1 MSVAFDSVA
10 DTRPRVGRDVL
21 FTASYDGVLFHTSS
35 GGFKIASSSAY
46 RLAALL
52 VPVLDG
58 TRSVAELCAKLP
70 EPQQEMVGQ
79 LVQALLSRGFA
90 RDVPADQV
98 DPAELLGAPVAARF
112 EAQLGYLDHYA
123 DHPARR
129 FGDFRQATVA
139 VIGTGPVAHACTTAL
154 VRNGLAHVTVLG
166 DTDGAVEEERAALAE
181 AGVDATVAVRGYDP
195 HTLGWDDLA
204 GADLVLVAGGDDAPE
219 VTHRLLSSG
228 PAGATVLPA
237 WMFGSQVVVGPASG
251 TGRRSCWYCALLRL
265 TPSAPGDASRIWR
278 SLAVGRA
285 AAGAARQLIGP
296 PAAMIGNLLAFEA
309 FRLSTGAPEPETDGR
324 VILQDVES
332 FDVTTEDLLPHPEC
346 TFCAPEPPVVA
357 GGVAALDEDPAA
369 VSDSESDEAVE
380 SATHE
385 LGARD
390 ILVRPRVGVFS
401 GYGDEEWEQTPV
413 RIGTVGFSDADGV
426 QRRVHAFDVH
436 HVLGARTR
444 ALAHASVA
452 YADGFGVRSA
462 TGDALGPDAATVTGV
477 SLLDGERVSVPRAA
491 AEPLGP
497 ANAAGLVEPSRA
509 GAGAGFDVES
519 AVRDALSSAL
529 GLRALTTSI
538 AGGASLRI
546 PLDGLAEDPAL
557 LFLTKAAVN
566 LGVDVELL
574 DLGSGALGGVHVVL
588 ARSVEPGGEGAPAD
602 KTWAIAADPSWRRA
616 ATRAMCDLIG
626 QIQVRRQ
633 SAPGAADAVTGAML
647 DGRDPLLTDFD
658 ADTLVPSG
666 PGPARI
672 SDHGSWSAVLSG
684 IAEAGVDVVVVPLGG
699 ADLRLG
705 GIVAVRVVL
714 IDRADR

>member
-35 GGFKIASSSAY
+35 GGFKVASTSAY

-70 EPQQEMVGQ
+70 EPQREMVGQ

-90 RDVPADQV
+90 RDVPADQA

-129 FGDFRQATVA
+129 FAEFRRATVA

-166 DTDGAVEEERAALAE
+166 DTDAAVEEERAALAD
-181 AGVDATVAVRGYDP
+181 AGVGATVAVHGYDP

-204 GADLVLVAGGDDAPE
+204 GAELVLVAGGDDAAE

-237 WMFGSQVVVGPASG
+237 WRFGSQVVVGPASG

-285 AAGAARQLIGP
+285 AAGAAPRLTGP

-346 TFCAPEPPVVA
+346 TFCAPEPPAVA
-357 GGVAALDEDPAA
+357 GVVALDEDPAA
-369 VSDSESDEAVE
+369 LSDTESDEAVE
-380 SATHE
+380 RATHE
-385 LGARD
+385 LDARD
-390 ILVRPRVGVFS
+390 ILLRPRVGVFS
-401 GYGDEEWEQTPV
+401 GYRDEEWEQTPV
-413 RIGTVGFSDADGV
+413 RIGTVAFYDAAGV

-452 YADGFGVRSA
+452 YADGFGVRPA
-462 TGDALGPDAATVTGV
+462 AGDAPDPDAATVTGV

-497 ANAAGLVEPSRA
+497 ANAAALVEPGRA

-529 GLRALTTSI
+529 AFRALTASI
-538 AGGASLRI
+538 AGGASRRI
-546 PLDGLAEDPAL
+546 PLDGLAGDPAL
-557 LFLTKAAVN
+557 LFLTRAAVN

-574 DLGSGALGGVHVVL
+574 DLGAGALGGVHVVL
-588 ARSVEPGGEGAPAD
+588 ARSGEPGGEGAPVD
-602 KTWAIAADPSWRRA
+602 KTWTIAADPSWRRA

-626 QIQVRRQ
+626 QVQVRRQ
-633 SAPGAADAVTGAML
+633 SAPGAADAVTGAMP

-666 PGPARI
+666 SGPARI
-672 SDHGSWSAVLSG
+672 AGHGSWSAVLSG

-705 GIVAVRVVL
+705 GMVAVRVVL
-714 IDRADR
+714 TDRASR